1 MSSVADE
8 LSVIVGARVDA
19 AHANPDTGLVAIAI
33 YAGEKR
39 ALGAGIGPHVAGLG
53 WLPRL
58 PRVRASVNHPLVA
71 AMRAH
76 LVGHRVRDVLV
87 DDDGIVWLVVAGP
100 EGGLARLA
108 LAPYRKGEA
117 RVIAA
122 TGELVVRW
130 PPAPASGVGGSGGG
144 ALSLDLQSVGAALV
158 EESDRIAA
166 VRAKTALARALK
178 ARVQAMERRADA
190 VRGDLER
197 LSGIDHL
204 QKIGRLLL
212 AQGAKVPRGAD
223 RVTLNDWEAGGSIEV
238 TLDPAKPAKAQ
249 AETFFA
255 KARRFQR
262 GEVVMRRRLE
272 ETESAVSALRDLAA
286 LVAEAPA
293 DLQSLEPLAAR
304 ARSLGVTDA
313 PDTSPAASASG
324 RSARQARSAERRP
337 YNLFRS
343 AGGSP
348 ILVGRGGKDND
359 ALTTKHA
366 RPHDLWL
373 HAKGMAG
380 AHVIVPLEKGTSCP
394 PDVLV
399 DAATL
404 AAHFSDARGEA
415 VCDVSYV
422 ERRYVRKPRKSA
434 PGAVTFDREKIMAV
448 RIEPGRLT
456 RLLASKEEA

>member
-1 MSSVADE
+1 MSSVVDE

-19 AHANPDTGLVAIAI
+19 AHANPDTGLIAIAI

-108 LAPYRKGEA
+108 LAPHRKGEA

-130 PPAPASGVGGSGGG
+130 PPAPASAAGGSGGG

-272 ETESAVSALRDLAA
+272 ETESAVSALRALAA

-293 DLQSLEPLAAR
+293 DLPSLEPLAAR

-313 PDTSPAASASG
+313 PDTSPTASASG
-324 RSARQARSAERRP
+324 RPARQARPAERRP